1 MSIETEVID
10 PSLINP
16 MLSKQTILTPIN
28 VSDYWTEEVFC
39 VNMIM
44 MSTDFLN
51 TSLNNVKIFLSCENI
66 YSNVIDLELE
76 EYSGKSKLKFAKFTS
91 NVRPLM
97 SLLIKLPD
105 NRLKH
110 QIGNLFQDIVEE
122 IVSILYSKSQS
133 LIKALIKIGTQ
144 YK

>member
-10 PSLINP
+10 PSLVNP
-16 MLSKQTILTPIN
+16 MLSKQSILTPIN
-28 VSDYWTEEVFC
+28 EFDYWIEEVFC

-44 MSTDFLN
+44 MSTEFLQ
-51 TSLNNVKIFLSCENI
+51 TSLNNIKIFLSCENI
-66 YSNVIDLELE
+66 YSNIVDLELE
-76 EYSGKSKLKFAKFTS
+76 EYSGKSKLKFAKFNS

-122 IVSILYSKSQS
+122 IVSMI
-133 LIKALIKIGTQ
+133 
-144 YK
+144 

>member
-10 PSLINP
+10 QSLISS
-16 MLSKQTILTPIN
+16 MLSKQNILMPMN
-28 VSDYWTEEVFC
+28 EFDYWTEEVFC

-44 MSTDFLN
+44 MNMEFLQTTQN
-51 TSLNNVKIFLSCENI
+51 HIKIFLSCENI
-66 YSNVIDLELE
+66 FSNVIDLELE
-76 EYSGKSKLKFAKFTS
+76 EYSGKSKLKFAKYNS

-122 IVSILYSKSQS
+122 IVSIILQKIQVFNQS
-133 LIKALIKIGTQ
+133 SH
-144 YK
+144 